1 MTHATV
7 KVAARVD
14 RGDRRERISTPSGTE
29 ETTSMLQLEAKK
41 PRHRPTEE
49 SVSAYAQKIYNL
61 ARRMLGS
68 DADAEDVTQEVMLTA
83 IRKLPMFRGESSLGT
98 WLYRITINAALS
110 FRRKQAHRQEHSVG
124 EPFRNL
130 NPPGRARAPV
140 TPESELEGRE
150 TKQLIER
157 AIATLPEKYRR
168 VYLLADVEELP
179 NAAIAEQLDL
189 SLPAVKSQLH
199 RARAMMRSAL
209 ATHFDEPQN

>member
-1 MTHATV
+1 MEPWKRHDELVRQA
-7 KVAARVD
+7 KV
-14 RGDRRERISTPSGTE
+14 E
-29 ETTSMLQLEAKK
+29 EPISMLQLQERK

-61 ARRMLGS
+61 ARRMLAS
-68 DADAEDVTQEVMLTA
+68 DADAEDVTQEVLLTA

-98 WLYRITINAALS
+98 WLYRITVNAVLN

-124 EPFRNL
+124 EPFCDL
-130 NPPGRARAPV
+130 DQPGRVRAAL
-140 TPESELEGRE
+140 TPESELVGRE

-168 VYLLADVEELP
+168 VYVLADVEELP
-179 NAAIAEQLDL
+179 NAEIAERLNL

-199 RARAMMRSAL
+199 RARAMMRTAL
-209 ATHFDEPQN
+209 AAHFDKPQN

>member
-1 MTHATV
+1 MEPWKRHDELVRQA
-7 KVAARVD
+7 KV
-14 RGDRRERISTPSGTE
+14 E
-29 ETTSMLQLEAKK
+29 EPISMLQLQERK

-61 ARRMLGS
+61 ARRMLAS
-68 DADAEDVTQEVMLTA
+68 DADAEDVTQEVLLTA

-98 WLYRITINAALS
+98 WLYRITVNAVLN

-124 EPFRNL
+124 EPFCDL
-130 NPPGRARAPV
+130 DQPGRVRAAL
-140 TPESELEGRE
+140 TPESELVGRE

-168 VYLLADVEELP
+168 VYVLADVEELP
-179 NAAIAEQLDL
+179 NAEIAERLNL

-199 RARAMMRSAL
+199 RARAMMRTAL
-209 ATHFDEPQN
+209 AAHFDRPQN

>member
-1 MTHATV
+1 MDNGNRGQN
-7 KVAARVD
+7 KAA
-14 RGDRRERISTPSGTE
+14 ESTID
-29 ETTSMLQLEAKK
+29 ETIIMLQLVVKR

-49 SVSAYAQKIYNL
+49 SVSAYAQRIYNL

-68 DADAEDVTQEVMLTA
+68 DADAEDVTQEVLLTA

-98 WLYRITINAALS
+98 WLYRITINAVLN

-124 EPFRNL
+124 EPFRDL
-130 NPPGRARAPV
+130 NQPGSARTLA

-168 VYLLADVEELP
+168 VYLLADIEELP
-179 NAAIAEQLDL
+179 NAAIAERLSL

-199 RARAMMRSAL
+199 RARAMMRTAL
-209 ATHFDEPQN
+209 AAHFEEPRNS

>member
-1 MTHATV
+1 MEPWKRHEDLVRQA
-7 KVAARVD
+7 KV
-14 RGDRRERISTPSGTE
+14 E
-29 ETTSMLQLEAKK
+29 EPISMLQLQERK

-61 ARRMLGS
+61 ARRMLAS
-68 DADAEDVTQEVMLTA
+68 DADAEDVTQEVLLTA

-98 WLYRITINAALS
+98 WLYRITVNAVLN

-124 EPFRNL
+124 EPFCDL
-130 NPPGRARAPV
+130 DQPGRVRAAL
-140 TPESELEGRE
+140 TPESELVGRE

-168 VYLLADVEELP
+168 VYVLADVEELP
-179 NAAIAEQLDL
+179 NAEIAERLNL

-199 RARAMMRSAL
+199 RARAMMRTAL
-209 ATHFDEPQN
+209 AAHFDRPQN